1 MCDQIAIINHGTV
14 IANDSTANLLG
25 QLDAKTLI
33 ITPDSPTDLPT
44 LPDTITGQRRDNA
57 TLAFT
62 YKTSQ
67 TRADDVL
74 DLIKSAG
81 ITIKD
86 VRTEDPDLEDVFL
99 DLTRS

>member
-1 MCDQIAIINHGTV
+1 V
-14 IANDSTANLLG
+14 
-25 QLDAKTLI
+25 
-33 ITPDSPTDLPT
+33 LPT
-44 LPDTITGQRRDNA
+44 EIEGQKRTNG

-67 TRADDVL
+67 TRADQILSLVHD
-74 DLIKSAG
+74 AG

-99 DLTRS
+99 NLTKD